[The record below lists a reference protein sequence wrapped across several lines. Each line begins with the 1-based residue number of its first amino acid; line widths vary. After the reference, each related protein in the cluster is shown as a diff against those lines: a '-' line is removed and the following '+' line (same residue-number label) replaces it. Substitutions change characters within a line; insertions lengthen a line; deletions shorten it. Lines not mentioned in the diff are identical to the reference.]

1 MRIAFA
7 FLAATALAGGLA
19 LADAAPARAE
29 DQGTSGPQT
38 SGGNLPY
45 INANPQTAQPAPKER
60 SEAAEEELKRR
71 KARDEAAAKPADAPK
86 PVDAAQGSE
95 TKPAEAKAPEAKPD
109 PKPTEAAK
117 GPDPKP
123 ADKPQDQAKD
133 EPKTDTAPAAD
144 AKATA
149 EAKPGQAKP
158 GEEPKK
164 DVRVIDLSKPKDKP
178 KPPVT
183 AAGQTPKATTP
194 AQAAPAQAA
203 TGQASTGQTNT
214 PAPKAETAATPKP
227 PASPSAAAL
236 AAEALRK
243 KQQAA
248 AKAKATEPQVVRGP
262 NGEVYTREQYERRYG
277 ALDPQPDVPV
287 QRNAP
292 RAPQAYYDDEEVVI
306 ERPRRWSLFPPYYY
320 GDRPVERRSV
330 LRPYEPEPRIRTYA
344 EPRTHYAG
352 QNCHFH
358 AYPVEGMPFHR
369 DVRCHWHR
377 DADDPSLRYVR

>member
-19 LADAAPARAE
+19 LAGAAPARAE

-71 KARDEAAAKPADAPK
+71 KARDEAASKPADA
-86 PVDAAQGSE
+86 
-95 TKPAEAKAPEAKPD
+95 

-133 EPKTDTAPAAD
+133 APKTDPAPATD

-183 AAGQTPKATTP
+183 AAGQPPKATTP

-214 PAPKAETAATPKP
+214 PAPKADTATAPKP

-320 GDRPVERRSV
+320 GDRPVERRPV

>member
-7 FLAATALAGGLA
+7 FLAATAFAGGIA
-19 LADAAPARAE
+19 LAPTGAAPARAQE
-29 DQGTSGPQT
+29 QGTSGPQT

-71 KARDEAAAKPADAPK
+71 KARDEAASKPSDTPK
-86 PVDAAQGSE
+86 PVEAAQNPE
-95 TKPAEAKAPEAKPD
+95 VRPPDAKPTDAAKAPE
-109 PKPTEAAK
+109 
-117 GPDPKP
+117 PKP

-133 EPKTDTAPAAD
+133 APKTETAPTGE

-149 EAKPGQAKP
+149 EAKPGQANP

-178 KPPVT
+178 KPPAT
-183 AAGQTPKATTP
+183 AAGQPPKATTP
-194 AQAAPAQAA
+194 AQAA
-203 TGQASTGQTNT
+203 TGQPNA
-214 PAPKAETAATPKP
+214 PAPKVETTAVPKP

-248 AKAKATEPQVVRGP
+248 AKAKANEPQVVRGP

-277 ALDPQPDVPV
+277 ALDPQSNVPV

-320 GDRPVERRSV
+320 GDGPVERRTV
-330 LRPYEPEPRIRTYA
+330 LRPYEPEPRIRTYT
-344 EPRTHYAG
+344 EPRAHYAG